1 MNAYTKQILLKD
13 YKSSGK
19 DLGTFALEW
28 MPVYDTICYELS
40 LENAK
45 GKHGKLV
52 GTAIVDSLD
61 KIYDLISFY
70 EITGEYKIRIVDTQK
85 EFFCILA
92 EIRDDLKK

>member
-1 MNAYTKQILLKD
+1 MNSYTKQVILKD
-13 YKSSGK
+13 FKKSGQ

-28 MPVYDTICYELS
+28 MKIYDSLCYELS
-40 LENAK
+40 LEDAK
-45 GKHGKLV
+45 GKHGRLV
-52 GTAIVDSLD
+52 GTAVMDSLD

-70 EITGEYKIRIVDTQK
+70 EITGVYKIRIVDTQK